1 MARRNGIVVST
12 LTAAVLT
19 LGSMSGS
26 ATAAD
31 KITLRLA
38 DSVPKTHPISVYL
51 SKFWMDEVT
60 KLTHGEVQFQWFPA
74 GQMGKAR
81 DLLELARSGTVDI
94 ARVGPS
100 YTPAKLPLSAV
111 DELPGMISSSC
122 EGSQAMWE
130 LTKTGGGG
138 ILAKDDYAPLGLHV
152 VFAASN
158 PPYEV
163 MTTKREVKLPDD
175 MKGLKLK
182 TLGGASD
189 DAALK
194 VGAVPVQMSVA
205 DLYVA
210 LQRGTVDGRFG
221 SFQSVFSNST
231 QDILQHS
238 TLGAEVGS
246 FGIVAVMS
254 DAKWKKL
261 PKNVQQAMLQAGDKA
276 WKNFCTHEEQSKAPI
291 MKKLEAEHHWKVYK
305 LTAADKQAWHKTFA
319 PVQEKWAKTLD
330 SRGKPG
336 TKVLKAFRA
345 AVEKAGAGKQ

>member
-1 MARRNGIVVST
+1 MAKLNGIFVSAVAVAA
-12 LTAAVLT
+12 LTFGLV
-19 LGSMSGS
+19 SG
-26 ATAAD
+26 AGAAD

-60 KLTHGEVQFQWFPA
+60 KLTNGQVQFQWFPA
-74 GQMGKAR
+74 QQMGKAR
-81 DLLELARSGTVDI
+81 DLLELARSGAVDI

-122 EGSQAMWE
+122 EGSRAMWE
-130 LTKTGGGG
+130 LTKAGDGG
-138 ILAKDDYAPLGLHV
+138 ILAKDEYAPLGLHV

-163 MTTKREVKLPDD
+163 MTTKASQVKLPAD

-231 QDILQHS
+231 ESILKHS
-238 TLGAEVGS
+238 TLGAEIGS
-246 FGIVAVMS
+246 FGIVGVMS
-254 DAKWKKL
+254 DAVWNKL
-261 PKNVQQAMLQAGDKA
+261 PKNVQQAMMQAGDKA
-276 WKNFCTHEEQSKAPI
+276 WKNFCTHEEESKAPI
-291 MKKLEAEHHWKVYK
+291 VKKLEAQHGWKVYQ
-305 LTAADKQAWHKTFA
+305 LSAADKKVWHETFA

-330 SRGKPG
+330 GRGKPG
-336 TKVLKAFRA
+336 TAVLKAFRA
-345 AVEKAGAGKQ
+345 QVEKAGAAKQ